1 MSGFEFTIPEAHPA
15 LPGHFPGRPIV
26 PGVLLLDETLAGI
39 ERRLGRRVATLQ
51 QVKFV
56 SALLPGETAWVS
68 FEPKGERVSFVV
80 QTRRNA
86 GPAKLATGTVSLSP

>member
-1 MSGFEFTIPEAHPA
+1 MSGFEFTIAEAHPA

-39 ERRLGRRVATLQ
+39 EHRLGRRVATLQ

-56 SALLPGETAWVS
+56 AALLPGETACVS
-68 FEPKGERVSFVV
+68 FEPQGDRVSFVV
-80 QTRRNA
+80 QTQRDG

>member
-1 MSGFEFTIPEAHPA
+1 MTAFDFTILHAHPA

-39 ERRLGRRVATLQ
+39 ERQLGRRVATLQ

-56 SALLPGETAWVS
+56 SALLPGETACVS
-68 FEPKGERVSFVV
+68 FEPKGDRVSFVV
-80 QTRRNA
+80 QTQRDG
-86 GPAKLATGTVSLSP
+86 GPAKLATGTVSLLP